1 MTMIPVEITGKTA
14 STPGPVGPIR
24 KLSITTAATSKAT
37 IPERTTK
44 SYQGRVADGIGTKV
58 NGSTMKK
65 QSVKTTRLRMNADQA
80 VHCIEPSTRAAGS
93 HTARAKDTLIH
104 IVRRCARRT

>member
-24 KLSITTAATSKAT
+24 KLSNTTAATSKAT

-44 SYQGRVADGIGTKV
+44 AYQGRVVGGIGTKA
-58 NGSTMKK
+58 NGSTIKK
-65 QSVKTTRLRMNADQA
+65 QSVKTTRLRMNAHQA
-80 VHCIEPSTRAAGS
+80 LHCTEPSTRAAAS
-93 HTARAKDTLIH
+93 QTANASDTLTH
-104 IVRRCARRT
+104 IVRRCAS